1 MRELVKDVEFITPAF
16 LTGGN
21 QNEAM
26 LRPAAVRGELRWW
39 FRVLGGTSEEELSV
53 FGGVQPKAQ
62 ASKVIVRIEN
72 ERPKH
77 EQFVKPAPMS
87 DYGYLAYFATV
98 SGERKGVRVEQNAYF
113 APGTTFTIR
122 IIERRVLNDSEY
134 MRLSAAFDCLA
145 RLGALGLRATR
156 TFGAM
161 KESHEM
167 SKAEFSNWIKTLPS
181 KICVRI
187 ASDAVEISAKV
198 AQSVLGGFLRDIRR
212 DTKAN
217 GNRDKSAFGYS
228 LKMERASSAL
238 RLRPVKIKEGFLP
251 VCVYTDMAC
260 CEASREEVVI
270 RKSFSV

>member
-16 LTGGN
+16 LTRGN

-39 FRVLGGTSEEELSV
+39 FRVLGGTPEEEASV

-72 ERPKH
+72 EKPKH

-98 SGERKGVRVEQNAYF
+98 SGERKGMRIEQNAYF
-113 APGTTFTIR
+113 APGTAFTIH
-122 IIERRVLNDSEY
+122 IIEQQNLNDSEY
-134 MRLSAAFDCLA
+134 TQLTAAFDCMA

-161 KESHEM
+161 KEVNEM
-167 SKAEFSNWIKTLPS
+167 SKSEFSNWVKTLPTQ
-181 KICVRI
+181 ICVRI
-187 ASDAVEISAKV
+187 ANEVVERSAKA

-228 LKMERASSAL
+228 LGRERASSAL

-260 CEASREEVVI
+260 HEASREEIVI